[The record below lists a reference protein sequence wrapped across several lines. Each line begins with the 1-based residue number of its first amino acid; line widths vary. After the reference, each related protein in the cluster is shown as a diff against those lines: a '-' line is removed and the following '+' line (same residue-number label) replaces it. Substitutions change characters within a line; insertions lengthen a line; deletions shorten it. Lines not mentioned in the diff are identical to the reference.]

1 MGVSP
6 ARTSQYNP
14 ELFSNVAA
22 LVSIKASFHK
32 LDMEVVRVEGRCIL
46 IDPKWQFIRSEVLAE
61 HLPCVRH
68 NARGLTLLTV
78 GKGI

>member
-14 ELFSNVAA
+14 KLFSNVAA
-22 LVSIKASFHK
+22 LLSIKASLHK
-32 LDMEVVRVEGRCIL
+32 LDMEMVRVEGQCIL
-46 IDPKWQFIRSEVLAE
+46 INTKWQFIHSKVFTE
-61 HLPCVRH
+61 HLPRVRQS
-68 NARGLTLLTV
+68 ARGLTLLTV